1 MANTIKL
8 TQEDLKKMVQNIV
21 KEQSEIDEQSTD
33 ELLKPGPDKIEMSLG
48 LTADGGYVL
57 YKTNENG
64 EQEIVQKFEK

>member
-21 KEQSEIDEQSTD
+21 KEQQSDIDEQSD
-33 ELLKPGPDKIEMSLG
+33 ILKPGPDKLELHLG
-48 LTADGGYVL
+48 LTDDGGYVL

-64 EQEIVQKFEK
+64 EQEVVQKFDK